1 MSTDWNR
8 LGATA
13 YGDLMTIHFFPIF
26 LEVANSEVFTLL
38 FLPRPTNVFLIH
50 NYLSFQQMIDLT
62 DIPVSSILSPPLPP
76 TNFYF
81 LAIMRIHDV
90 KYGPF
95 HEHSSQLHSI
105 AAGVPNW
112 GKVNSGLFKMFEVRS
127 CSVRALR
134 SGSDVLT
141 LRMFLFPNQAEVLGK
156 RVVVQHIPLG
166 GLLEWENSDNPAPS
180 TASSV
185 SQGSTPQSANQIYP
199 STAPPRAPS
208 RPAPARAMLP
218 PMIPPTGLNS
228 GATQAPWL
236 NPHAGAKRPT
246 T

>member
-1 MSTDWNR
+1 
-8 LGATA
+8 
-13 YGDLMTIHFFPIF
+13 
-26 LEVANSEVFTLL
+26 
-38 FLPRPTNVFLIH
+38 
-50 NYLSFQQMIDLT
+50 MIDQT

-90 KYGPF
+90 KFGPF

-127 CSVRALR
+127 RSVHALR

-141 LRMFLFPNQAEVLGK
+141 LRTFLFPNQAEVLGK
-156 RVVVQHIPLG
+156 RVVCSNIPLG
-166 GLLEWENSDNPAPS
+166 GLLEWENIDNPAPS

-208 RPAPARAMLP
+208 RPAPARAVLP
-218 PMIPPTGLNS
+218 PMMPPTASTPEPLRHLGSIHMQARKDRQRSKVTRTPRCLRWASWRS
-228 GATQAPWL
+228 GRRQE
-236 NPHAGAKRPT
+236 
-246 T
+246 